1 MYSPQEIFDN
11 NFLKLDEKWTQLS
24 NLKLDAEEFE
34 KLYQETLRLT
44 LDVSNSKLYYAMVK
58 SFIFSF
64 TVSNGVR

>member
-11 NFLKLDEKWTQLS
+11 NFLKLDEKWTRLS
-24 NLKLDAEEFE
+24 NMKLDAAEFE

-44 LDVSNSKLYYAMVK
+44 LDVSNPKLYYAMVK
-58 SFIFSF
+58 SIIFSF